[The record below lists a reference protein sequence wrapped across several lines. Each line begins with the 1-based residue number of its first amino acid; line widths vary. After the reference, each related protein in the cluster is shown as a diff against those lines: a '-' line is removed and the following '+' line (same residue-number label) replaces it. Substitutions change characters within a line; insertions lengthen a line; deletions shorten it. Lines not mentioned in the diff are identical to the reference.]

1 MVVKN
6 SKLSN
11 GLRVVSHQM
20 PHLETVSLGVWIG
33 AGSRHEQ
40 ADEHGI
46 AHFLEHMAF
55 KGTTTRS
62 AYNIV
67 EEIESVGGDLNAS
80 TGLDQTSYYALVMRP
95 DVEVALS
102 LLGDILLNPV
112 IEPEEVRRERD
123 VIIQEIMA
131 NDESAEDV
139 VFDLAQGLAF
149 PGQSLGRPVMGTIET
164 VTQFKAA
171 DLNRYMARHYV
182 ASNMVLSAAG
192 AIEHDQLVNWAEKY
206 FSELSSGIQS
216 SDIQKSFEPLFYQG
230 DVKLSEL
237 EFDQGHAVLG
247 FEGVSIKDEDIFALQ
262 VLNNCLGGGM
272 SSRLFQEVREKRGL
286 CYHVYSF
293 HSAYVDG
300 GLFGIYGAFDP
311 KRRNEVIDVMM
322 NEIVSL
328 AKAGVTLAELKRAKA
343 QLRSGLAMSLESSGV
358 RAEHLARQ
366 MLFFDRVIAI
376 EELQAAIEGVKIEDC
391 QRIAQKILN
400 QGKPTVALVGGAPVL
415 DGYGSVGS
423 ILAGL

>member
-1 MVVKN
+1 MSVQSSV
-6 SKLSN
+6 LSN
-11 GLRVVSHQM
+11 GLRIVSHQM

-33 AGSRHEQ
+33 AGSRHEHKN
-40 ADEHGI
+40 EHGI

-55 KGTTTRS
+55 KGTTSRS
-62 AYNIV
+62 AYQIV

-80 TGLDQTSYYALVMRP
+80 TGLDQTSFYALVMKA

-112 IEPEEVRRERD
+112 IDAEEVRRERD

-164 VTQFKAA
+164 VSRFKSD
-171 DLNRYMARHYV
+171 DLRRYMEKHYR
-182 ASNMVLSAAG
+182 APNMVLSAAG
-192 AIEHDQLVNWAEKY
+192 AIEHDQLVEWAERY
-206 FSELSSGIQS
+206 FSGLSGA
-216 SDIQKSFEPLFYQG
+216 DHEPGEPLFYKG
-230 DVKLSEL
+230 DMKCSDL
-237 EFDQGHAVLG
+237 EFDQGHAVIG
-247 FEGVSIKDEDIFALQ
+247 FQGVSIKDADIFALQ
-262 VLNNCLGGGM
+262 ALNNCLGGGM

-293 HSAYVDG
+293 HSAYEDG

-311 KRRNEVIDVMM
+311 QRRTEVLDVMM
-322 NEIVSL
+322 NEMVLL
-328 AKAGVTLAELKRAKA
+328 AKEGVQPNELKRAKA
-343 QLRSGLAMSLESSGV
+343 QLRAGLAMSLESSGV

-366 MLFFDRVIAI
+366 MLFFDRVIPI
-376 EELQAAIEGVKIEDC
+376 EELQDAVEAVKIEDC
-391 QRIAQKILN
+391 QRVAQKLLN
-400 QGKPTVALVGGAPVL
+400 QGKPTVALVGGEPIV
-415 DGYGSVGS
+415 DGYGSVGA
-423 ILAGL
+423 ILADL